1 MLIEVCVR
9 LAKKSL
15 TLCMFH
21 AKIKSENRQYYEMF
35 ISTFP
40 ENFLKQHIASFL
52 PEYLGTASLEIFKI
66 VFKHNVFKII
76 SGFIILL

>member
-1 MLIEVCVR
+1 MLIEVFVR

-21 AKIKSENRQYYEMF
+21 AKTKSGYSNYYEIF
-35 ISTFP
+35 ISPFP
-40 ENFLKQHIASFL
+40 KNFLQQHITSFL

-66 VFKHNVFKII
+66 AFKHNVFKII